1 MTVHHALRAS
11 SRLLWPMAL
20 LLLSAC
26 GDRVPPSAG
35 ACESGLLPGDLVI
48 TEIMADPPGADSGRE
63 WFEIYNASGLELDL
77 RGVVL
82 LRSEPDTTDAKL
94 HSVQRSWGLSP
105 GEHAVAGAILDDEEI
120 RALVPYVD
128 YGYSD
133 GLGDMGNDQGRL
145 VVACGDTVI
154 DEALYVGPTSG
165 AARGFT
171 GDRTPDAAGNDD
183 LALWCDATTELDA
196 EARGTP
202 GELND
207 ICIGAG
213 GIVSCFDAA
222 LGDYRT
228 AVAPTDLVITEIM
241 SNPSA
246 DDDEPEEWFEV
257 LVGADFDLNGLALG
271 REPDL
276 SDATPLVINDCMP
289 IASGTRLVLAREE
302 DPALNGGLPRVDALF
317 DFDLTQTGDVVL
329 SYQGALVDH
338 MPYRPTDPG
347 AATNL
352 DPRFTSAEY
361 NDVTGFACDATT
373 PYGDGDLG
381 TPGEP
386 NRECEEIVPPE
397 GQCFDGGTLR
407 DIRRPTAVGDL
418 VITEYMPNPELS
430 EDESTGEWFEILANT
445 PFDLNGLAV
454 GRTDDTE
461 TDGELIET
469 AQGACVSLAAG
480 DYAVIAHELDPVV
493 NGGLPRVDGT
503 FDLSLPNTGDRGL
516 WVGGTEDAPLDA
528 ITWSTSFAGAATSL
542 DPAATDPAAND
553 EPANFCAAVDPYGAG
568 DLGTPGA
575 ANPSCGSTPAGT
587 CNDGGADRAVVL
599 PQPGDLVITE
609 IMPNPAAVGDTA
621 GEWFEILAT
630 ADVDLNGLQLGDD
643 LASPDATLPAGG
655 DCLTV
660 GAGQRVVLARNAD
673 EAQNGGLPPA
683 IQAAFSLTND
693 GGTLSVGL
701 GGVPLDTVT
710 WSGSTA
716 GAAWTVDPAAEDPAS
731 NDDPASWC
739 VATTPYGAGDR
750 GTPGAQGP
758 ACGGMSGE
766 GMCLDGGVPRAIA
779 YPEAGDLVITEWMP
793 NPSGTDTDAEWFE
806 VYVGAAV
813 DLNDLQLSRYTAA
826 SGAFTVQ
833 ATLASADCLEVSAGS
848 YVLFA
853 RNLDPLVN
861 GGLPP
866 VDFGFSFGLNNTDA
880 GVGVGVADV
889 PLDEVVWTTST
900 DGSAT
905 QLDPG
910 AQTPAGNDDPGNLCT
925 ATSPYGA
932 GGNGTPGAVNPA
944 C

>member
-1 MTVHHALRAS
+1 MPVLHALRAP
-11 SRLLWPMAL
+11 SRLVWPMAL
-20 LLLSAC
+20 LLLPAC
-26 GDRVPPSAG
+26 ADRTPTPAG

-63 WFEIYNASGLELDL
+63 WFEIYNASELDLDL
-77 RGVVL
+77 RGVL
-82 LRSEPDTTDAKL
+82 LVRSRPDGTDAKL
-94 HSVQRSWGLSP
+94 HPVQRSWVLSP
-105 GEHAVAGAILDDEEI
+105 GEHAVAGSILDDEEI

-133 GLGDMGNDQGRL
+133 DLGDMTNAQGRL

-154 DEALYVGPTSG
+154 DEALYVESTSG
-165 AARGFT
+165 ASRGFT

-183 LALWCDATTELDA
+183 LTLWCDATSELDA
-196 EARGTP
+196 ESRGTP
-202 GELND
+202 GEQND
-207 ICIGAG
+207 ICVGAG
-213 GIVSCFDAA
+213 GVVSCFDAA

-228 AVAPTDLVITEIM
+228 AVAPTALVITEIM
-241 SNPSA
+241 SNPSDA
-246 DDDEPEEWFEV
+246 TDDPKEWFEV
-257 LVGADFDLNGLALG
+257 FVGADFDLNGLALG
-271 REPDL
+271 RETDL

-289 IASGTRLVLAREE
+289 VTSGTRLVLAREE
-302 DPALNGGLPRVDALF
+302 DPASNGGLPRVDGLF
-317 DFDLTQTGDVVL
+317 DFDLTQTGSVVL
-329 SYQGALVDH
+329 SYQGTLVDE
-338 MPYRPTDPG
+338 MPYRATAAG

-352 DPRFTSAEY
+352 DPDFTSAEY

-386 NRECEEIVPPE
+386 NTECEEILPPE

-407 DIRRPTAVGDL
+407 EIRRPTAVGDL
-418 VITEYMPNPELS
+418 VITEFMPNPELA
-430 EDESTGEWFEILANT
+430 EDEATGEWFEILANA

-454 GRTDDTE
+454 GRVDADDLDLVE
-461 TDGELIET
+461 TS
-469 AQGACVSLAAG
+469 QGACVSLAAG
-480 DYAVIAHELDPVV
+480 DYAVIAHELDPAV

-503 FDLSLPNTGDRGL
+503 FGFSLPNSDDRGL
-516 WVGGTEDAPLDA
+516 WAGGTRDAPLDA
-528 ITWSTSFAGAATSL
+528 VTWTTSFAGAATSL

-553 EPANFCAAVDPYGAG
+553 DPASFCAAVDPYGAG

-575 ANPSCGSTPAGT
+575 ANPSCGSTPVGT
-587 CNDGGADRAVVL
+587 CSDGGADRAVIV

-609 IMPNPAAVGDTA
+609 LMPNPAAVGDTA
-621 GEWFEILAT
+621 GEWFELLAT
-630 ADVDLNGLQLGDD
+630 ASVDLNGLQLGDD

-655 DCLTV
+655 DCLAV
-660 GAGQRVVLARNAD
+660 AAGQRVVLARNAN
-673 EAQNGGLPPA
+673 EAENGGLPPA
-683 IQAAFSLTND
+683 IQAAFSLAND
-693 GGTLSVGL
+693 GGALSVGT

-710 WSGSTA
+710 WTGSTA

-750 GTPGAQGP
+750 GTPGAQGE
-758 ACGGMSGE
+758 ACGGGMTGD

-779 YPEAGDLVITEWMP
+779 HPEPGDLVITEWMP
-793 NPSGTDTDAEWFE
+793 NPSGTDTDTEWFE
-806 VYVGAAV
+806 VHVAAAV
-813 DLNDLQLSRYTAA
+813 DLNELQLSRYTLA
-826 SGAFTVQ
+826 SGAFTVE
-833 ATLASADCLEVSAGS
+833 ATLTSADCLEVPAGS

-853 RNLDPLVN
+853 RDVDPLVN

-866 VDFGFSFGLNNTDA
+866 VDFPFSFGLNNADA
-880 GVGVGVADV
+880 GIAVGVADV
-889 PLDEVVWTTST
+889 HLDEVQWASSI

-910 AQTPAGNDDPGNLCT
+910 AQTPAGNDDPGNLCA
-925 ATSPYGA
+925 ATSTYGA
-932 GGNGTPGAVNPA
+932 GGNGTPGAANPA